1 MSVGDGTKKFGRLD
15 TRSWRPQGQN
25 CDLKSG
31 FYLFLVSEVIALPRT
46 KETIEKYFRM
56 TAAAKASP

>member
-25 CDLKSG
+25 YDKSG
-31 FYLFLVSEVIALPRT
+31 FYFGGRLVNSVYALLFKLEI
-46 KETIEKYFRM
+46 
-56 TAAAKASP
+56 